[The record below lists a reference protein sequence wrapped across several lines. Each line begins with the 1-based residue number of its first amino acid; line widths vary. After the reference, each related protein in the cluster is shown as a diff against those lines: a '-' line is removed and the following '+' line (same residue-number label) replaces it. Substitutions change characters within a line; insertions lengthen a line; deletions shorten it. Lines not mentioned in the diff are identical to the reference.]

1 MSLTPDDIA
10 ANLAA
15 VRARVAAAVARR
27 GPGPVPTLIG
37 VSKKQPAEAVI
48 AACRAGLGDL
58 GENYAQELVAKAEVV
73 AAAVTPPRWHFIG
86 PLQTNKVRKV
96 VAVGALVHTVDRP
109 GLVDE
114 LAREVARLR
123 AGRGATTP
131 LEVLVEVNVGDE
143 AQKAGVTANDLPA
156 LLDRIAARPELRCV
170 GLMAIPP
177 EPPEGDPEQTRPHFA
192 RLRELSRREAAIARP
207 GVDLVHLSMGM
218 SADFEVAIEEGA
230 TMVRVGTAIFGARP
244 PRA

>member
-1 MSLTPDDIA
+1 MSLEPADIA

-15 VRARVAAAVARR
+15 VRARIAAAVARR
-27 GPGPVPTLIG
+27 GPGPEPILIG
-37 VSKKQPAEAVI
+37 VSKKQPVEAVD
-48 AACRAGLGDL
+48 AACRAGLADL
-58 GENYAQELVAKAEVV
+58 GENYAQELVAKAAVV
-73 AAAVTPPRWHFIG
+73 PADVHPRWHFIG
-86 PLQTNKVRKV
+86 PLQSNKVRKV
-96 VAVGALVHTVDRP
+96 VGVGALVHTVDRP

-123 AGRGATTP
+123 LGRGATTP
-131 LEVLVEVNVGDE
+131 LDLLIEVNIGDE
-143 AQKAGVTANDLPA
+143 PQKAGVTADALPA
-156 LLDRIAARPELRCV
+156 LLDHLSTRPELRCV

-177 EPPEGDPEQTRPHFA
+177 DGDPEQTRPHFA
-192 RLRELSRREAAIARP
+192 RLRELLRREAANRRP

>member
-37 VSKKQPAEAVI
+37 VSKKQPPEAVI
-48 AACRAGLGDL
+48 AACHAGLGDF
-58 GENYAQELVAKAEVV
+58 GENYAQELVAKVEVV
-73 AAAVTPPRWHFIG
+73 DVAVTPPRWHFIG

-96 VAVGALVHTVDRP
+96 VGVGALVHTVDRP
-109 GLVDE
+109 TLVDE

-131 LEVLVEVNVGDE
+131 LELLVEVNVGDE
-143 AQKAGVTANDLPA
+143 AQKAGVTASELPA
-156 LLDRIAARPELRCV
+156 LLDRVAARPELRCV
-170 GLMAIPP
+170 GLMAI
-177 EPPEGDPEQTRPHFA
+177 PPEGDPEQTRPHFA
-192 RLRELSRREAAIARP
+192 RLRELARREAAIARP

>member
-15 VRARVAAAVARR
+15 VRARIAAAVARR

-58 GENYAQELVAKAEVV
+58 GENYAQELVAKAELV
-73 AAAVTPPRWHFIG
+73 AAEVTPPRWHFIG

-114 LAREVARLR
+114 LAREVERLR

-131 LEVLVEVNVGDE
+131 LELLVEVNVGDE
-143 AQKAGVTANDLPA
+143 AQKAGVATTELPA
-156 LLDRIAARPELRCV
+156 LLDQIAARPQLRCV

-177 EPPEGDPEQTRPHFA
+177 EGEPEQTRPYFA
-192 RLRELSRREAAIARP
+192 RLRELLRREAAIARP